1 METEKKRGKSKKKM
15 ETDKTCA
22 MSQIKTYVKIIQV
35 TNPLDLHTSLNSG
48 PMPFGDSLYHCESTT
63 LLP

>member
-1 METEKKRGKSKKKM
+1 MGTEKKGKKSKKKM
-15 ETDKTCA
+15 ETNKTCA

-48 PMPFGDSLYHCESTT
+48 PYDFWRFSISL
-63 LLP
+63 